1 MNKKTKVNKTS
12 DKVYLFYFFFLV
24 EYVLKEDDEK
34 PEDETISNILL
45 WAIFANRKEL
55 AEICWLRVENHLC
68 TCNNI
73 YKGNIHYLII
83 TTRLILN
90 AFITV

>member
-34 PEDETISNILL
+34 PEDETISNICQS
-45 WAIFANRKEL
+45 E
-55 AEICWLRVENHLC
+55 RVS
-68 TCNNI
+68 
-73 YKGNIHYLII
+73 
-83 TTRLILN
+83 
-90 AFITV
+90 